1 MQQAQAAGAAPMPGA
16 ALPGTFAGAPM
27 GQPMMNQAAGMPMG
41 PINPKT
47 GMPMTP

>member
-16 ALPGTFAGAPM
+16 ALTGTMGAG
-27 GQPMMNQAAGMPMG
+27 MNQPFNPAAAGQPMG